1 MESQV
6 IMNVFHHATWGEPIA
21 IYFFL
26 MGVSAGAHVIS
37 AFGWVFGINRYKPIG
52 LFANIFSI
60 IVLLIIPPFLIAD
73 LGKPF
78 RFFYLLLPGYWHGT
92 APMSW
97 GTIFLI
103 LYTTFMVIYAIFIY
117 KHNAKWARV
126 FGLLAMTFAAS
137 THWYTGVVI
146 QLNPTRGLNHT
157 ATASLLFLTG
167 AFISGTGML
176 IVLFWL
182 KNLVRFGKP
191 VDNELIIELG
201 KVMMFG
207 IAFEIL
213 LTFNEYLQ
221 LTYGTDD
228 EFVYLKYILLGVM
241 RTYYFWLNVVALVAS
256 FIILAFTPFRKTV
269 GGVLLA
275 CFLVIAAIWGMRH
288 WWVYGGQYLQTFF

>member
-1 MESQV
+1 MESKV

-37 AFGWVFGINRYKPIG
+37 AFGWVFGIKRYKPIG

-78 RFFYLLLPGYWHGT
+78 RFFYLFLPGYWHGSS
-92 APMSW
+92 PMSW
-97 GTIFLI
+97 GSIFLI
-103 LYTTFMVIYAIFIY
+103 LYTSFMTTYAVFIY
-117 KHNAKWARV
+117 KNNEKWARV

-157 ATASLLFLTG
+157 ATAPLLFLTG
-167 AFISGTGML
+167 AFISGTAML
-176 IVLFWL
+176 IILFWL
-182 KNLVRFGKP
+182 KNLLKFGER
-191 VDNELIIELG
+191 VGDELIIELG

-207 IAFEIL
+207 IAFEML

-228 EFVYLKYILLGVM
+228 EFIYLKDILFGVM
-241 RTYYFWLNVVALVAS
+241 QTYYYWLNVVALVAS
-256 FIILAFTPFRKTV
+256 FIILAFTPLRKTV
-269 GGVLLA
+269 GGVMLA